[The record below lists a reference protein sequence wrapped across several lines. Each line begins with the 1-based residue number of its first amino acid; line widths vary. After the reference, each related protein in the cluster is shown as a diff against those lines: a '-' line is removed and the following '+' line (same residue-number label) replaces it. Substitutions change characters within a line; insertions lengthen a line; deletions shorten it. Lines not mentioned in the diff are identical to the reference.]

1 MKKNQV
7 LPNST
12 ILASAMICGSR
23 VSHSGIQLT
32 EISSLENSSLPIYRV
47 HIWVENNFVFSM
59 FDDNHIRLEADLY
72 NLLSDAR
79 SIFEK
84 HKEAENSH
92 TCRFKEE

>member
-32 EISSLENSSLPIYRV
+32 ENSSLPIYRV

-84 HKEAENSH
+84 HKEAENTH